1 MTRLYLV
8 EDHTIVRE
16 GLRAVF
22 EAAGFTVVGESDN
35 IAQSLSDLAELV
47 PDVLVLVLDLGL
59 GARSGLDLLAQLQGL
74 GLPTQVLV
82 LTTSDRPR
90 DIAEAV
96 RMGAAGYLL
105 KGTSGRQ
112 VVEAIHEILQGRRPS
127 VEQESGVFDALQG
140 ERNADP
146 LALLSARERQIMRM
160 VVGGQSSAAIA
171 AELNLSPKTVDTYRS
186 RLMAKLGVHE
196 VTGLVRLAVKTGVI
210 DANPT

>member
-47 PDVLVLVLDLGL
+47 PDVLVLDLGL

-127 VEQESGVFDALQG
+127 VEKESGVFDALQG

-186 RLMAKLGVHE
+186 RLMAKLGVTDI
-196 VTGLVRLAVKTGVI
+196 TGLVRLAVRTGLI
-210 DANPT
+210 DPCDG

>member
-1 MTRLYLV
+1 MPRLYLV

-22 EAAGFTVVGESDN
+22 EAAGFTIVGESDN
-35 IAQSLSDLAELV
+35 ITQALADLSQLV
-47 PDVLVLVLDLGL
+47 PDILVLDLGL
-59 GARSGLDLLAQLQGL
+59 GARSGLDLLAQLRGL

-90 DIAEAV
+90 DVAEAV

-105 KGTSGRQ
+105 KGTSGSK
-112 VVEAIHEILQGRRPS
+112 VVQAIHEVLQGRRPS
-127 VEQESGVFDALQG
+127 AEQDSGLFDVAQG
-140 ERNADP
+140 ERNSDP

-160 VVGGQSSAAIA
+160 VVGGQSSASIGS
-171 AELNLSPKTVDTYRS
+171 ELNLSPKTIDTYRS

-196 VTGLVRLAVKTGVI
+196 VTGLVRLAVRTGII
-210 DANPT
+210 DADPT

>member
-35 IAQSLSDLAELV
+35 IAQSLSDLARLV
-47 PDVLVLVLDLGL
+47 PEVLVLDLGL
-59 GARSGLDLLAQLQGL
+59 GTRSGLDLLAQLQGL

-90 DIAEAV
+90 DIADAV
-96 RMGAAGYLL
+96 RLGAAGYLL

-112 VVEAIHEILQGRRPS
+112 VVEAIHEVLQGRRPS
-127 VEQESGVFDALQG
+127 IEKESGVFDALQG
-140 ERNADP
+140 ERSSDP

-171 AELNLSPKTVDTYRS
+171 SELNLSPKTVDTYRS
-186 RLMAKLGVHE
+186 RLMAKLGVHDLAN
-196 VTGLVRLAVKTGVI
+196 LVRVAVRLGVI
-210 DANPT
+210 DGDAG

>member
-1 MTRLYLV
+1 MPRLYLV

-22 EAAGFTVVGESDN
+22 EAAGFTIVGESDN
-35 IAQSLSDLAELV
+35 ITQALADLSQLV
-47 PDVLVLVLDLGL
+47 PDILVLDLGL
-59 GARSGLDLLAQLQGL
+59 GARSGLDLLAQLRGL

-90 DIAEAV
+90 DVAEAV

-105 KGTSGRQ
+105 KGTSGSK
-112 VVEAIHEILQGRRPS
+112 VVQAIHEVLQGRRPS
-127 VEQESGVFDALQG
+127 AEQDSGLFDVAQG
-140 ERNADP
+140 ERSSDP

-160 VVGGQSSAAIA
+160 VVGGQSSASIGS
-171 AELNLSPKTVDTYRS
+171 ELNLSPKTIDTYRS

-196 VTGLVRLAVKTGVI
+196 VTGLVRLAVRTGII
-210 DANPT
+210 DADPT

>member
-47 PDVLVLVLDLGL
+47 PDVLVLDLGL

-96 RMGAAGYLL
+96 RLGAAGYLL

-112 VVEAIHEILQGRRPS
+112 VVESIHEILQGRRPS
-127 VEQESGVFDALQG
+127 IEKESGSSRRCRA
-140 ERNADP
+140 
-146 LALLSARERQIMRM
+146 SAMPTRWHCCRRASGRSCAWWS
-160 VVGGQSSAAIA
+160 VASRARPSPPNSTCRPRPSTPTAAA
-171 AELNLSPKTVDTYRS
+171 
-186 RLMAKLGVHE
+186 
-196 VTGLVRLAVKTGVI
+196 
-210 DANPT
+210 

>member
-47 PDVLVLVLDLGL
+47 PDVLVLDLGL

-112 VVEAIHEILQGRRPS
+112 VVESIHEIQQGRRPS
-127 VEQESGVFDALQG
+127 VEKESGVFDALQG